1 MEMVSTPS
9 HNLLPLKWKRIE
21 NIEIIYLPTLHGF
34 CYWDV
39 SQTLD
44 YPLIIIQQTF
54 KIKLLAK
61 AVNTSGNTL
70 GVFLPLYKLYLNWI
84 LFKWCFRLNYLL
96 KLLIF
101 LVIHWECFFL
111 FRYFDLFSF
120 DCRFS
125 LELVSKAI
133 NVSANALR
141 VFLPL

>member
-9 HNLLPLKWKRIE
+9 HNLLLLKWKRIE
-21 NIEIIYLPTLHGF
+21 NIEIIYLPTLHEY

-44 YPLIIIQQTF
+44 YLLIIIQQTY

-61 AVNTSGNTL
+61 AVIL
-70 GVFLPLYKLYLNWI
+70 LAIPWEFFFLFIYLNWF
-84 LFKWCFRLNYLL
+84 LFKWRFRLNYLL

-111 FRYFDLFSF
+111 FTYFDLFLF
-120 DCRFS
+120 ECRFS
-125 LELVSKAI
+125 LELVSRAVNI
-133 NVSANALR
+133 SANALR